1 MTPNSLEGYR
11 PMAQVSGATQ
21 APAPAAPAV
30 SLFANP
36 APLGLVG
43 FGMTTLLLSFINA
56 GIIPGTSTPIVLALA
71 IPFGGGCQIVAGLVA
86 FRNGNH
92 FAATAFTS
100 YGAFWLSF
108 VFINTLF
115 GAELPKDPTPMLGLY
130 AMAWALFTAYMTVA
144 SLAGAKAVTV
154 VFVLLTLTFVG
165 LGIGFWGHDAAG
177 KGFTQIGGILGI
189 LTAAAAIYT
198 SFADV
203 SNAVFKRT
211 VLPV

>member
-1 MTPNSLEGYR
+1 MTPDSLEGYR
-11 PMAQVSGATQ
+11 LMAQISGATM
-21 APAPAAPAV
+21 APAV
-30 SLFANP
+30 SEPQPSLFAGP
-36 APLGLVG
+36 APLGLAG
-43 FGMTTLLLSFINA
+43 FGFTTLLLSVINT
-56 GIIPGTSTPIVLALA
+56 GIIPSTSTPIVLALA
-71 IPFGGGCQIVAGLVA
+71 LPFGGACQFIAGLVA
-86 FRNGNH
+86 YRNGNH
-92 FAATAFTS
+92 FAATAFCS
-100 YGAFWLSF
+100 YGAFWFSF

-144 SLAGAKAVTV
+144 SLAGAKAVTL
-154 VFVLLTLTFVG
+154 VFVLLTLTFIA

-203 SNAVFKRT
+203 SNAVFRRT